1 MREIVAV
8 QVGGFANFIGSH
20 FWNFQ
25 DEMLGLAADPYGD
38 PLFKTKSLNMDIL
51 YRTGSLGSVSSK
63 GTLYNEDSS
72 APSEVVTW

>member
-1 MREIVAV
+1 MREIVTA

-38 PLFKTKSLNMDIL
+38 PLFKTKSLNMGIL
-51 YRTGSLGSVSSK
+51 YRIGETHQVQIAF
-63 GTLYNEDSS
+63 DIVII
-72 APSEVVTW
+72 VVVLSCNT